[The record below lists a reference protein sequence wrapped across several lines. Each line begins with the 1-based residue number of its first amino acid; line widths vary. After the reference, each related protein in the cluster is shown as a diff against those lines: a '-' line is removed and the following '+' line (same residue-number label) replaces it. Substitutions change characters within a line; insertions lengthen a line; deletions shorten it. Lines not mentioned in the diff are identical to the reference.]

1 MNVPP
6 QFRPGFRPQYRG
18 GGTTGS
24 NGAGRRP
31 HGAPR
36 PQVCINYFFRK
47 LKSILK
53 A

>member
-18 GGTTGS
+18 GGTTGN

-36 PQVCINYFFRK
+36 PQVNVELNQVA
-47 LKSILK
+47 LKCL
-53 A
+53 